1 MDADLLLAIQLQ
13 EQYDREEAGERRR
26 DQGSRDKASSSHG
39 STAQPPLM
47 AVVDPSWE
55 LLDPNPNIHELFLQF
70 NEMFFWG
77 KLMGVEVK
85 WSHRMTL
92 CAGVC
97 SYEGR
102 GGLCSIRL
110 SKPLLMLRPRKDLV
124 ETLLHEMIHALLF
137 VTDNNKDHD
146 GHGPEFHKHMN
157 RINGL
162 TGAKISVFHSFHD
175 EVEEYR
181 KHWWLC
187 NGPCRQRPPYY
198 GYVKRA
204 MNRAPSKL
212 DPWWADHQRSCGGTY
227 IKVKEPEKKP
237 GKDKKTED
245 SSEVLTSN
253 IPQIKGKPNGGD
265 IRSFFPF
272 SGTGHRLGESSQVSV
287 LMKVHNVPPSSS
299 KAFSNS
305 HIKPAHTISALSS
318 ITNKGINP
326 RSKLPK
332 VSVANTK
339 AYKNI
344 DGSPIRLPVNG
355 KNMPKPSGSNLG
367 PLVGFTQKR
376 LSFTVPTSSQGAP
389 STSQGSSHDES
400 QDRPP
405 KRPRLDTKTLK
416 DNIPGGNS
424 FREEPVIVI
433 DSSSSANPTANQN
446 SQGKMVNCP
455 VCGVKV
461 LEAKINDHLDRC
473 LNS

>member
-1 MDADLLLAIQLQ
+1 MMDADLVLAIQLQ
-13 EQYDREEAGERRR
+13 EQYNREEAGEKRRG
-26 DQGSRDKASSSHG
+26 QASRPSASS
-39 STAQPPLM
+39 AQPPLT

-55 LLDPNPNIHELFLQF
+55 LLDPSPNIHELFLQF

-77 KLMGVEVK
+77 KLVGVEVK
-85 WSHRMTL
+85 WSPRMTL

-162 TGAKISVFHSFHD
+162 TGSKISVFHSFHD

-181 KHWWLC
+181 KHWWRC
-187 NGPCRQRPPYY
+187 NGPCQNRPPYY

-204 MNRAPSKL
+204 MNRAPSRL
-212 DPWWADHQRSCGGTY
+212 DPWWAEHQRSCGGTF
-227 IKVKEPEKKP
+227 IKVKEPEKKT
-237 GKDKKTED
+237 GKDKKKED
-245 SSEVLTSN
+245 PSEVQPSN
-253 IPQIKGKPNGGD
+253 SPEVKGKAHGPD

-272 SGTGHRLGESSQVSV
+272 SGTGYRLGAPSQTSILVNVHSV
-287 LMKVHNVPPSSS
+287 PSSSS
-299 KAFSNS
+299 KALSS
-305 HIKPAHTISALSS
+305 SPVKPVQTTSALSS
-318 ITNKGINP
+318 LTNKSMNP
-326 RSKLPK
+326 RPNLPK

-339 AYKNI
+339 AFKQIN
-344 DGSPIRLPVNG
+344 GSPVRIPVKDWNTS
-355 KNMPKPSGSNLG
+355 KPSGSKLG
-367 PLVGFTQKR
+367 TLDGFTQKR
-376 LSFTVPTSSQGAP
+376 LSFALPTSSQGAP
-389 STSQGSSHDES
+389 PTSQGSSHDQS

-405 KRPRLDTKTLK
+405 KRPRLDTKTLN
-416 DNIPGGNS
+416 DNFSGGNS
-424 FREEPVIVI
+424 FKEEPVIVL
-433 DSSSSANPTANQN
+433 DGGPSSNPTASN
-446 SQGKMVNCP
+446 SSQSKMVNCP
-455 VCGVKV
+455 VCAAKV
-461 LEAKINDHLDRC
+461 LETKINEHLDNC

>member
-13 EQYDREEAGERRR
+13 EEYDREEAAESPRGK
-26 DQGSRDKASSSHG
+26 GSRAASGH
-39 STAQPPLM
+39 PPPM

-55 LLDPNPNIHELFLQF
+55 LLDPSPNIHELFLQF
-70 NEMFFWG
+70 NAMFFWG
-77 KLMGVEVK
+77 KLVGVEVK

-181 KHWWLC
+181 KHWWKC
-187 NGPCRQRPPYY
+187 NGPCQHRPPYF

-227 IKVKEPEKKP
+227 IKVKEPEKKTD
-237 GKDKKTED
+237 KDKKKGN
-245 SSEVLTSN
+245 SSEVRPSN
-253 IPQIKGKPNGGD
+253 IPEIKGKPEKSAEKSD

-272 SGTGHRLGESSQVSV
+272 SGTGYKLGASSQVSV
-287 LMKVHNVPPSSS
+287 LMKVPTSLPSSS
-299 KAFSNS
+299 KAIANS
-305 HIKPAHTISALSS
+305 PVKPVQTTSALSS
-318 ITNKGINP
+318 ITNKSMNP
-326 RSKLPK
+326 RPNLPK

-339 AYKNI
+339 VFKNI
-344 DGSPIRLPVNG
+344 NGSPMRIPVKDRNIS
-355 KNMPKPSGSNLG
+355 KPSGSKFG
-367 PLVGFTQKR
+367 FPDSFTQKR
-376 LSFTVPTSSQGAP
+376 LSFAVPTSSQGAP
-389 STSQGSSHDES
+389 STSQESHCDES

-405 KRPRLDTKTLK
+405 KRPRLDTQISK
-416 DNIPGGNS
+416 DNMPGGNS
-424 FREEPVIVI
+424 LREQPVIVL
-433 DSSSSANPTANQN
+433 DEEPSSTPTL
-446 SQGKMVNCP
+446 GMVSCP
-455 VCGVKV
+455 VCGAKMS
-461 LEAKINDHLDRC
+461 EAKINEHLDSC
-473 LNS
+473 LNG